1 MEILLEVTIVVPP
14 SPLPPKQK
22 VCKNKTTGM
31 VEKRMEDA
39 KKSEFRARKVK
50 KYSKYGKSVFCKHIM
65 FVLLTI
71 LNVTGTQFSQVHT
84 LKKKTWYQCSTM
96 PR

>member
-1 MEILLEVTIVVPP
+1 MEILLEVTIVVPR

-39 KKSEFRARKVK
+39 KKSEFVPEKLRNTVNTGKV
-50 KYSKYGKSVFCKHIM
+50 YSV
-65 FVLLTI
+65 
-71 LNVTGTQFSQVHT
+71 NT
-84 LKKKTWYQCSTM
+84 LCLFF
-96 PR
+96 

>member
-1 MEILLEVTIVVPP
+1 MEILLEVTIVVPR

-39 KKSEFRARKVK
+39 KKSEFRA
-50 KYSKYGKSVFCKHIM
+50 
-65 FVLLTI
+65 
-71 LNVTGTQFSQVHT
+71 
-84 LKKKTWYQCSTM
+84 
-96 PR
+96 

>member
-39 KKSEFRARKVK
+39 KKSEFRA
-50 KYSKYGKSVFCKHIM
+50 
-65 FVLLTI
+65 
-71 LNVTGTQFSQVHT
+71 
-84 LKKKTWYQCSTM
+84 
-96 PR
+96 